1 MEKIIKYS
9 NCFGFVFALCIMII
23 SGCSCAT
30 AKPDPLAGF
39 HAVYGKADQ
48 LIVNDCQNYI
58 QSLSPEEKKYI
69 GPYQFFGNDTGQHAV
84 QIEVDKNGK
93 DVWNHYLFYDKDN
106 NRIKVIK
113 NYMGQYWN
121 P

>member
-84 QIEVDKNGK
+84 QI
-93 DVWNHYLFYDKDN
+93 
-106 NRIKVIK
+106 
-113 NYMGQYWN
+113 
-121 P
+121 